1 MSENQTML
9 LFEGDGRLIRRQ
21 WVNDRW
27 YFSVVDVVAVLT
39 DSVDPGAYWRKLK
52 QRLLETEGAN
62 ETVTNCHVLKMRALD
77 GKLRATDAADT
88 ETLLRIIQSIPSPKA
103 EPFKR
108 WLAKVDAERIE
119 EVDQSDL
126 MAGFSDE
133 QKRLFLR
140 GQVADWNTQLSET
153 ARVGGVASGRDFAVF
168 QDWGYRGLYDGE
180 KARDIAARKGLS
192 KGQHILDY
200 MGSTELAANH
210 FRITQTDEQ
219 LRLHEVREKDEANR
233 THFKVGQ
240 KVRKAIADI
249 GGAKP
254 EHLPAPDESIQELQR
269 REQQRLE
276 AERQPSPW
284 LDSDVQSMDTN
295 PEE

>member
-1 MSENQTML
+1 VSNDTTVL
-9 LFEGDGRLIRRQ
+9 PFEGDGQLIRRQ

-52 QRLLETEGAN
+52 QRLLENEGAS

-108 WLAKVDAERIE
+108 WLAKVGAERIE

-153 ARVGGVASGRDFAVF
+153 AQVSGVASGRDFAVF

-200 MGSTELAANH
+200 MGSTELAANL

-233 THFKVGQ
+233 THFEVGQ

-249 GGAKP
+249 GGTKP
-254 EHLPAPDESIQELQR
+254 EHLPTPTDSIQELQR
-269 REQQRLE
+269 REQQRVE
-276 AERQPSPW
+276 AERQPSLW
-284 LDSDVQSMDTN
+284 LDSDAQSVDTN
-295 PEE
+295 QEE

>member
-1 MSENQTML
+1 MSDETTVL
-9 LFEGDGRLIRRQ
+9 PFESDGRLIRRQ

-39 DSVDPGAYWRKLK
+39 DSVDSGAYWRKLK
-52 QRLLETEGAN
+52 QRLLETEGAS

-108 WLAKVDAERIE
+108 WLAKVGAERIE

-140 GQVADWNTQLSET
+140 GQVADWNTQLTEEGFRPLQ
-153 ARVGGVASGRDFAVF
+153 APGYIPRGKALGGSSHEFRPLPVSYRSGRIDTY
-168 QDWGYRGLYDGE
+168 GRTDG
-180 KARDIAARKGLS
+180 A
-192 KGQHILDY
+192 Q
-200 MGSTELAANH
+200 
-210 FRITQTDEQ
+210 
-219 LRLHEVREKDEANR
+219 
-233 THFKVGQ
+233 
-240 KVRKAIADI
+240 
-249 GGAKP
+249 
-254 EHLPAPDESIQELQR
+254 
-269 REQQRLE
+269 
-276 AERQPSPW
+276 
-284 LDSDVQSMDTN
+284 DVQVQTQAHA
-295 PEE
+295 